1 MRNHCATPAAP
12 LATQIAAVPRPKNGQ
27 PIATSISDA
36 RAFLKARP

>member
-27 PIATSISDA
+27 PNVTSINSA
-36 RAFLKARP
+36 KAALKAHP